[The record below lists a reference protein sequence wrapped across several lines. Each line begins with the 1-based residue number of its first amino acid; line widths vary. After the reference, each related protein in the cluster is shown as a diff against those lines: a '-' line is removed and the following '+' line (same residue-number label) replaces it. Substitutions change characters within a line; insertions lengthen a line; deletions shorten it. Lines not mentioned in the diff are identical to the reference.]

1 MTSTLQPPQA
11 PESRRAAR
19 HAPPAG
25 RGRRSSASAGGSGG
39 AGTRGARLS
48 GSRLN
53 PKHIGVVIGLMVG
66 GAVMLVVAALG
77 EITGARV
84 PLLTSLAEAPLG
96 DNPRLIAP
104 RTPPP
109 ATPGSCLTWRR
120 PDAADAETV
129 DCATPHLFEQAGAVQ
144 LADLAGATLPDN
156 QKFRQ
161 LVNERCTPL
170 VAQYLGG
177 KYDPNGA
184 FRAGALKPSAKRW
197 SDGDR
202 SLRCGLQR
210 FSRSGALYPISGK
223 VGGQDQADIR
233 PPGTCLGIDGRFIG
247 DPVDC
252 ALPHAVES
260 VGFIDLGGKFKT
272 KYPAVGDQDEFLQPA
287 CTKLAGDYAGGTK
300 VISDKKL
307 SVLWDNLSQ
316 ESWNGGTRKVAC
328 NLAAQLPDKS
338 GFAPVIGTVKGP
350 VQVGDRPA
358 PPARSVVPPGAPAR
372 PGQLEPG
379 QPMDG
384 GLLPTRDD
392 DQRAAVP
399 PPADQVPAPLPA
411 PAPAPAPNEEAD
423 NDGPLQLPGDQLPR
437 ELPPVLG
444 GGDDRNDPA
453 PVLPGNPLGR

>member
-11 PESRRAAR
+11 PESRRSAR
-19 HAPPAG
+19 HHPPAG
-25 RGRRSSASAGGSGG
+25 RGRRSSGGSR
-39 AGTRGARLS
+39 GTTTSGPRSSRLS
-48 GSRLN
+48 
-53 PKHIGVVIGLMVG
+53 PKHIGLVVGLMVG

-77 EITGARV
+77 EMTGARV
-84 PLLTSLAEAPLG
+84 PLLTTLAEAPMG

-120 PDAADAETV
+120 PDAADAESV

-197 SDGDR
+197 SEGDR

-260 VGFIDLGGKFKT
+260 VGFIDLSGKFKT
-272 KYPAVGDQDEFLQPA
+272 KYPAVGEQDEFLQPA
-287 CTKLAGDYAGGTK
+287 CTKLAGDFAGGAK
-300 VISDKKL
+300 VITDKKL
-307 SVLWDNLSQ
+307 SVLWDNLTQ

-338 GFAPVIGTVKGP
+338 GFAPVTGSVKGP

-358 PPARSVVPPGAPAR
+358 PPARALVPPGAPAR
-372 PGQLEPG
+372 TGNLEPG

-384 GLLPTRDD
+384 GLPPAPADD
-392 DQRAAVP
+392 D
-399 PPADQVPAPLPA
+399 PAPAPAEPVPAPLPA
-411 PAPAPAPNEEAD
+411 PDADPTPADEGDQN
-423 NDGPLQLPGDQLPR
+423 GGLLPKDQLPK

-444 GGDDRNDPA
+444 GRNERDREGDGEGPA
-453 PVLPGNPLGR
+453 PVLPANPLGR